1 MNGYSLANQF
11 RKLRTSFTF
20 SPIEADL
27 FYELVAL
34 CNERNWP
41 TEFQYPNHLL
51 CATLSNMAESTLIRA
66 RNRLK
71 QAGLLEF
78 TSGHKRS
85 PTVYRFIDPE
95 APQIPLHSA
104 SKNAST
110 SASKSESKSASRSDS
125 CIYKE
130 KTKRKTKPTA
140 AAESAGSSG
149 ESSSVVSQPAALPA
163 WQAWLLANAPEVLRL
178 KTPLTAEQWQSL
190 VADFGEPLV
199 QEVLLAMQN
208 HVGLTKKY
216 TSANL
221 TARDWCKR
229 RKPAASPANPAPAPP
244 ASFDPDE
251 LFGYTQSAAD
261 GLAQARQDPE
271 YQRYLAE
278 LAQAQAV
285 PESADALS
293 HAA

>member
-110 SASKSESKSASRSDS
+110 SASKSESTSASRSDS

-140 AAESAGSSG
+140 AAESASSSG
-149 ESSSVVSQPAALPA
+149 ESPSAARQPANLPA

-178 KTPLTAEQWQSL
+178 KTPLTAEQWTSL

-229 RKPAASPANPAPAPP
+229 RKPAALPANPAPTPP
-244 ASFDPDE
+244 ASFNPDE

-278 LAQAQAV
+278 LAQTQAV
-285 PESADALS
+285 PESAGALS

>member
-1 MNGYSLANQF
+1 MNGYTLANQF
-11 RKLRTSFTF
+11 RKLRPSFTF

-34 CNERNWP
+34 CNERSWP

-95 APQIPLHSA
+95 APSIPLHSA

-110 SASKSESKSASRSDS
+110 STSKSESVSASRSDS

-140 AAESAGSSG
+140 TAESVGSSG
-149 ESSSVVSQPAALPA
+149 ESSSAASQPTPLPA
-163 WQAWLLANAPEVLRL
+163 WQTWLLANAPEVLRL
-178 KTPLTAEQWQSL
+178 KTPLTAEQWASL

-199 QEVLLAMQN
+199 QEVLLSMQN
-208 HVGLTKKY
+208 HAGLTKKY
-216 TSANL
+216 VSANL

-229 RKPAASPANPAPAPP
+229 RCPEGKPPPPPPRRSSAPAETAP
-244 ASFDPDE
+244 ALNYDF
-251 LFGYTQSAAD
+251 
-261 GLAQARQDPE
+261 LAEQQAREQE
-271 YQRYLAE
+271 E
-278 LAQAQAV
+278 LDRQNADWQARHSV
-285 PESADALS
+285 
-293 HAA
+293 AA